1 MFKFLKLGRS
11 KTFTEADF
19 DVLGDVTDYG
29 VTLTK
34 DELVRIFLDWT
45 QDPGRMSRAELARM
59 ITDRCAGFKARFA
72 DRTLA
77 DQDGYAAIFAKSVIE
92 QLRSHRMLKSGG
104 RKDAAEFKI
113 SSRGE
118 QIRQFYV
125 LKLNLRGTLYDRMDR
140 FAAA

>member
-19 DVLGDVTDYG
+19 DVLGDVTYYD

-34 DELVRIFLDWT
+34 DEIVRIFLDWT
-45 QDPGRMSRAELARM
+45 QEPGRMSRAELARM
-59 ITDRCAGFKARFA
+59 ITDRCANFKERFVG
-72 DRTLA
+72 RTLA

-92 QLRSHRMLKSGG
+92 HLQSHKMLKACG
-104 RKDAAEFKI
+104 RRDVAEFKI
-113 SSRGE
+113 SPRGE

-140 FAAA
+140 FAAV